1 MFVYRIVQDLAF
13 ITTSSLIVS
22 DSGTQ
27 LFRQWIQEFEDMI
40 GNIIS
45 TYSEFYRYEFDL
57 YLYYFLLTF
66 LG

>member
-27 LFRQWIQEFEDMI
+27 LFRQWIQKFEDMI